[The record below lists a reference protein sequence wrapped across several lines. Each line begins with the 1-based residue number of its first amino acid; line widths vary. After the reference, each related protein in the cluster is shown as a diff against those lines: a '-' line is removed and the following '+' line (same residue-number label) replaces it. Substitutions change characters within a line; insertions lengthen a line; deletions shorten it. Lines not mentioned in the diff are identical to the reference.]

1 MVEDQSA
8 GELLTIARK
17 FFDSMTGQDWAAVRS
32 MATDDIV
39 WTMPGTSRIS
49 GTVVGKEALIERVR
63 RVAAAGVTMRKIE
76 LVHMLVGRTG
86 VTMFMHN
93 SAQAEDG
100 RKLEEHLASVYA
112 IQNGKVTGIDTFVT
126 DLKGVNDFFIK

>member
-1 MVEDQSA
+1 MAEDQSA

-17 FFDSMTGQDWAAVRS
+17 LFDGMTGQDWASVRS
-32 MATDDIV
+32 ITTDDIV

-49 GTVVGKEALIERVR
+49 GTVVGKEELIERVR
-63 RVAAAGVTMRKIE
+63 RVAAAGVTMKKIE
-76 LVHMLVGRTG
+76 LVHMLVGRAG

-93 SAQAEDG
+93 SAQADDG
-100 RKLEEHLASVYA
+100 RELEEYLASVYA
-112 IQNGKVTGIDTFVT
+112 IENGKVTGIDTFVT